1 MKKVMLIGLTAAIF
15 SQVAQASE
23 VAAQDVTTFSSNSP
37 ALASEV
43 NGNFQALIAAIN
55 DNAQRI
61 ADLEASASSDVSG
74 RTYLYRDLGLILA
87 AHNAGTAT
95 TMPNGSNSVAGGFSR
110 VGYFNGAFNIAF
122 NGDGTF
128 TLTGTDSQVEM
139 FTNSNSEIGSESQ
152 GVSEGGTWTQSGHT
166 VTLTPAG
173 EEPFEINVSANG
185 QVLSVYDSYGPDVTF
200 QYNDGSSDIYQ
211 HEYET
216 ILGIGILIDSL

>member
-43 NGNFQALIAAIN
+43 NGNFQTLIAAIN

-61 ADLEASASSDVSG
+61 ADLEASATSDVSG
-74 RTYLYRDLGLILA
+74 RTYLYRDLGLIVG
-87 AHNAGTAT
+87 AHNAGTSTA
-95 TMPNGSNSVAGGFSR
+95 MPNGSNSVQDGFAR

-122 NGDGTF
+122 NEDGTF
-128 TLTGTDSQVEM
+128 TLVGSDSQVEM
-139 FTNSNSEIGSESQ
+139 FVNSSSEIGSEEES
-152 GVSEGGTWTQSGHT
+152 VSESGTWTQSGHS

-185 QVLSVYDSYGPDVTF
+185 QVLSVYDSYGPDVNF
-200 QYNDGSSDIYQ
+200 EYNDGSSDIYQ

-216 ILGIGILIDSL
+216 ILGIGILINTP